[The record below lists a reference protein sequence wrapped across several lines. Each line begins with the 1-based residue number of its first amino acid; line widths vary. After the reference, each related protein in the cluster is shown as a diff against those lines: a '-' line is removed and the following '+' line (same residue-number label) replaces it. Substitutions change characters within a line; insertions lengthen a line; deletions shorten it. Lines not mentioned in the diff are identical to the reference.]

1 MAFRNHKFSYSCPP
15 PQDVYDEVISTTMVD
30 DVEVPSV
37 VSVTNSDFTKDL
49 PNLSDYKLSDLLQAG
64 VPLSPVNPKV
74 LGTAEDKLNNIVDD
88 VINNTPTPAPAPDND
103 NNAPDNDNNNDNL

>member
-15 PQDVYDEVISTTMVD
+15 PQDVYDEVISTTIVD

-37 VSVTNSDFTKDL
+37 VKLPNSEFTKDL

-64 VPLSPVNPKV
+64 VPLHPVNSKV
-74 LGTAEDKLNNIVDD
+74 LASVDDKLNNIVDD
-88 VINNTPTPAPAPDND
+88 VINNTPTAESAPDKD
-103 NNAPDNDNNNDNL
+103 NNIDNL

>member
-15 PQDVYDEVISTTMVD
+15 PQDVYDEVISTTIVD

-37 VSVTNSDFTKDL
+37 VKLPNSEFTKDL

-64 VPLSPVNPKV
+64 VPLNPVNSKV
-74 LGTAEDKLNNIVDD
+74 LGTVEDKVNNIVDD
-88 VINNTPTPAPAPDND
+88 VINNSPTPQSAPDNV
-103 NNAPDNDNNNDNL
+103 NNNGNH

>member
-15 PQDVYDEVISTTMVD
+15 PQDVYDEVISTTIVD

-37 VSVTNSDFTKDL
+37 VKLPNSEFTKDL

-64 VPLSPVNPKV
+64 VPLNPVNSKV
-74 LGTAEDKLNNIVDD
+74 LGSVEDKVNNIVDD
-88 VINNTPTPAPAPDND
+88 VINNSPTSQPAPDN
-103 NNAPDNDNNNDNL
+103 ANNNDNL

>member
-15 PQDVYDEVISTTMVD
+15 PQDVYDEVISTTIVD

-37 VSVTNSDFTKDL
+37 VKLPNSEFTKDL

-64 VPLSPVNPKV
+64 VPLNPVNSKV
-74 LGTAEDKLNNIVDD
+74 LGSVEDKVNNIVDD
-88 VINNTPTPAPAPDND
+88 VINNSPTPQSAPDNV
-103 NNAPDNDNNNDNL
+103 NNNDNH